1 MNLVR
6 RVLSEKRLAVGAVG
20 IALLVDVLLFGLAVR
35 PLRAGVTQ
43 ARARAAAAAERLVAG
58 AAALAAARAQQG
70 DRERAGAE
78 LRQFYDV
85 VLPQDLAGARSVT
98 YSRLAALAARLGL
111 ALERRTS
118 ASDREAGDRL
128 GRLRTNMLLAGEYE
142 NIRRFIEALET
153 APEFLVIEEVVLS
166 QRQEASDS
174 ELVLTLGLSTY
185 YVAESGA

>member
-1 MNLVR
+1 MNQVR
-6 RVLSEKRLAVGAVG
+6 RVLSEKRLPVGAVG
-20 IALLVDVLLFGLAVR
+20 IVLLVDVLLFGLAVR

-43 ARARAAAAAERLVAG
+43 ARARTAAVAERLAAG

-70 DRERAGAE
+70 ARERAGAE
-78 LRQFYDV
+78 LRRFYGA
-85 VLPQDLAGARSVT
+85 VLPPDLAAARSIT
-98 YSRLAALAARLGL
+98 YPRLATLAARLGL

-118 ASDREAGDRL
+118 ASDGDDGDRL
-128 GRLRTNMLLAGEYE
+128 GRLRTNMLLVGEYE
-142 NIRRFIEALET
+142 NIRRFIEGLET

>member
-6 RVLSEKRLAVGAVG
+6 RVLSEKRLAAGAVG
-20 IALLVDVLLFGLAVR
+20 IVLLVDVLLFGLAVR

-43 ARARAAAAAERLVAG
+43 ARARAAAAAERLAAG
-58 AAALAAARAQQG
+58 ADARAAAHARQDA
-70 DRERAGAE
+70 RERADAH
-78 LRQFYDV
+78 LRRFYDEF
-85 VLPQDLAGARSVT
+85 LPQDLAAARSIT
-98 YSRLAALAARLGL
+98 YPRLAALAARLGL

-118 ASDREAGDRL
+118 ASDGDDGGRL

-153 APEFLVIEEVVLS
+153 APAFLVIEEVVLS

-185 YVAESGA
+185 YVSESGA

>member
-1 MNLVR
+1 MNLVG
-6 RVLSEKRLAVGAVG
+6 RVLSEKRLAAGAVG
-20 IALLVDVLLFGLAVR
+20 IVLLVDVLLFGLAVR

-43 ARARAAAAAERLVAG
+43 ARARAAAAAERL
-58 AAALAAARAQQG
+58 AAAAAARAAARARQEA
-70 DRERAGAE
+70 RERAGAQ
-78 LRQFYDV
+78 LRRFYDE
-85 VLPQDLAGARSVT
+85 VLPQDLAAARAIT
-98 YSRLAALAARLGL
+98 YPRLAALAARSGL

-118 ASDREAGDRL
+118 ASDGDDGDRL

-153 APEFLVIEEVVLS
+153 APAFLVIEEVVLS